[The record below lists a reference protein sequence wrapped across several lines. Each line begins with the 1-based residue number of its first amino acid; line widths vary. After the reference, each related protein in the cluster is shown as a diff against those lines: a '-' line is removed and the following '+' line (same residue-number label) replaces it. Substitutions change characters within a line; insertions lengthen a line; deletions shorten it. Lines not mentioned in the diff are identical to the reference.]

1 VDELDRDDAED
12 ALFGGGDSLVVEDDS
27 QGGFDEFAGLDL
39 GAGDRGAAATV
50 PFTQREVDD
59 GMVLN
64 IAVIL
69 EDDRLLAETQAEV
82 AKVAKG
88 LGLQVVDWRSAAG
101 IIGQFLTVTRAVLW
115 IAIFI
120 IFLVALVIINNSMVM
135 ATIER
140 TGEIGTMRAI
150 GAQRRFVLTMFLVE
164 TFVLGAVAG
173 LVGAALGAGAVMA
186 LGSVGIPAVED
197 ILVLLFAG
205 PRLYPTV
212 EWSHVAI
219 AVGVIFLVSVAS
231 TLYPAWIATRIQ
243 PVVAMQR
250 KD

>member
-1 VDELDRDDAED
+1 
-12 ALFGGGDSLVVEDDS
+12 
-27 QGGFDEFAGLDL
+27 
-39 GAGDRGAAATV
+39 
-50 PFTQREVDD
+50 
-59 GMVLN
+59 
-64 IAVIL
+64 
-69 EDDRLLAETQAEV
+69 
-82 AKVAKG
+82 
-88 LGLQVVDWRSAAG
+88 
-101 IIGQFLTVTRAVLW
+101 
-115 IAIFI
+115 
-120 IFLVALVIINNSMVM
+120 
-135 ATIER
+135 
-140 TGEIGTMRAI
+140 
-150 GAQRRFVLTMFLVE
+150 MFLVE

-212 EWSHVAI
+212 DLSHVAI
-219 AVGVIFLVSVAS
+219 AIGVIFLVSVAS